1 MTISVGIIGAT
12 GVVGQRYIQLIE
24 NHPLFDI
31 EVITASSNSVAN
43 TYQDIV
49 KWGLSTPIPIDIS
62 KMEIKAT
69 EVKSIPSDVEIL
81 FSALPSGIAA
91 KVESEFCKEGYI
103 VASNSS
109 NGRMDEDVPL
119 IIPEINSD
127 HLELIEIQRDN
138 REWDGALIKNP
149 NCSVM
154 ALAPTLKALDKF
166 GIEKVHVTTLQA
178 LSGAGY
184 RGVPSMQIMENV
196 IPYIEGEEDK
206 LETEPQKILGH
217 FEDDKISMHGMTV
230 LASCNRVGVI
240 DGHLENV
247 WVESREKITEE
258 TAKESFHGLNGLDL
272 PSSPNPFIEVHED
285 PSRPQ
290 PRLDRDVGNGMS
302 ISVGGIKETLAGIQ
316 YNCLAHNT
324 IRGAAGAS
332 ILNGELISE
341 SKWF

>member
-49 KWGLSTPIPIDIS
+49 KWGLSTPMPIDIS

-138 REWDGALIKNP
+138 RKWDGALIKNP

-166 GIEKVHVTTLQA
+166 GIEKVHVATLQA

-184 RGVPSMQIMENV
+184 KGVSSMQIMENV
-196 IPYIEGEEDK
+196 IPYIEGEEEK

-217 FEDDKISMHGMTV
+217 FGDGKISMHEMNV

-247 WVESREKITEE
+247 WVESKEKITKQK
-258 TAKESFHGLNGLDL
+258 AKESFCGLNGLDL

-290 PRLDRDVGNGMS
+290 PRLDRNVGNGMS
-302 ISVGGIKETLAGIQ
+302 ILVGGIKETLAGIQ
-316 YNCLAHNT
+316 YNCLVHNT